1 MKLSHEDI
9 REILSIVE
17 ASSFDSIEFQVG
29 DIKLAA
35 SKSGPQPRSGA
46 APAARPA
53 PVPEPTKAAAPD
65 PAPKT
70 APAADEEGLI
80 EVTAPI
86 LGTFYIAPEPGAV
99 PFVTEGDKVDEITT
113 VGIIEVMKVFN
124 DIKAE
129 RAGTVVRC
137 LVEDG
142 AFVEFGQPILLIRPE
157 A

>member
-1 MKLSHEDI
+1 MKLSHEDV

-17 ASSFDSIEFQVG
+17 ASSFDSIEIQFG

-35 SKSGPQPRSGA
+35 SKSGPLPRSDAAPVATAAPAAPEAGA
-46 APAARPA
+46 APAP
-53 PVPEPTKAAAPD
+53 AAA
-65 PAPKT
+65 
-70 APAADEEGLI
+70 EEGLI
-80 EVTAPI
+80 EVTAP
-86 LGTFYIAPEPGAV
+86 LVGTFYIAREPGAV

-129 RAGTVVRC
+129 QAGTVVRC

>member
-1 MKLSHEDI
+1 MKLSHKDV

-17 ASSFDSIEFQVG
+17 ASSFDSIEIQVG
-29 DIKLAA
+29 DMKLAA
-35 SKSGPQPRSGA
+35 SKSGPLHRSDA
-46 APAARPA
+46 APAARSA
-53 PVPEPTKAAAPD
+53 PVPEPTKTAALAPSPKAARAAA
-65 PAPKT
+65 
-70 APAADEEGLI
+70 EEGLI

-86 LGTFYIAPEPGAV
+86 LGTFYIASEPGGV

-129 RAGTVVRC
+129 QAGTVVRC

-142 AFVEFGQPILLIRPE
+142 AFVEFGQPIFLIRPE